1 MKVLMKM
8 TTVEHS
14 RVLVVWHDAHAFNEG
29 HWCDETDIDDEPC
42 IVQSVGWLL
51 ADKKQGHVVI
61 AQSITNDGSL
71 DAVLAIPVGMV
82 QKVVVLGC

>member
-1 MKVLMKM
+1 MKM

-14 RVLVVWHDAHAFNEG
+14 RVLVVWHDAHAINEG
-29 HWCDETDIDDEPC
+29 SWCDENDIDADPC
-42 IVQSVGWLL
+42 VVESVGWLL

-82 QKVVVLGC
+82 QKVVVLGF